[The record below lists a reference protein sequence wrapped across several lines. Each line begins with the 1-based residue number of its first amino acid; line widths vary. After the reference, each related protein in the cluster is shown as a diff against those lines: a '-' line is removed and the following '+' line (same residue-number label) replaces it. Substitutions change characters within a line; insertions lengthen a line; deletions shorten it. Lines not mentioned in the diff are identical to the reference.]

1 MKQRINLYRYTARQ
15 SVWRQYSPFPQA
27 AIGLVLV
34 LLVLTIFA
42 VMDKTKLDAE
52 LRTLSNQH
60 DQFALQLQQLSAINN
75 ESTIETLQQSV
86 SKLEADL
93 AVRQAT
99 MTSIKA
105 EGAANSLGFSSHLE
119 GLARQHFDGLWL
131 TAIELIEGG
140 ERMGLAGFTGEPEMV
155 PRYIRNLS
163 NEKVFSGTEFDV
175 FRLERLQDSAAMAF
189 DVTAVAE
196 VEQ

>member
-1 MKQRINLYRYTARQ
+1 MTQQVNLYSFAARQ

-27 AIGLVLV
+27 AIGLTVV
-34 LLVLTIFA
+34 LLVLTILA
-42 VMDKTKLDAE
+42 VMDKAKLDAE
-52 LRTLSNQH
+52 FRTLTNQH
-60 DQFALQLQQLSAINN
+60 DQFAQQLQQLSAINN

-86 SKLEADL
+86 SGLEGEL

-105 EGAANSLGFSSHLE
+105 EGAANSRGFSSHME
-119 GLARQHFDGLWL
+119 GLARQHFEGLWL
-131 TAIELIEGG
+131 TSIELVQGG
-140 ERMGLAGFTGEPEMV
+140 ERMGLAGFAGEPEMV

-163 NEKVFSGTEFDV
+163 NEKAFSGTEFDV
-175 FRLERLQDSAAMAF
+175 FSLERLQESRALAF
-189 DVTAVAE
+189 DVTALTE

>member
-1 MKQRINLYRYTARQ
+1 MTQQINLYSFAARQ

-27 AIGLVLV
+27 AIGLTVV
-34 LLVLTIFA
+34 LLVLTILA
-42 VMDKTKLDAE
+42 VMDKAKLDAE
-52 LRTLSNQH
+52 FRTLTNQH
-60 DQFALQLQQLSAINN
+60 DQFAQQLQQLSAINN

-86 SKLEADL
+86 SGLEGEL

-105 EGAANSLGFSSHLE
+105 EGAANSRGFSSHME
-119 GLARQHFDGLWL
+119 GLARQHFEGLWL
-131 TAIELIEGG
+131 TSIELVQGG
-140 ERMGLAGFTGEPEMV
+140 ERMGLAGFAGEPEMV

-163 NEKVFSGTEFDV
+163 NEKAFSGTEFDV
-175 FRLERLQDSAAMAF
+175 FSLERLQESRALAF
-189 DVTAVAE
+189 DVTALTE

>member
-1 MKQRINLYRYTARQ
+1 MKQQINLYSFTAGQ

-27 AIGLVLV
+27 AIGLALV
-34 LLVLTIFA
+34 LLVLTILS

-52 LRTLSNQH
+52 LRTLTNQH
-60 DQFALQLQQLSAINN
+60 DQFAQQLQQLSAINN

-86 SKLEADL
+86 SGLEGEL

-105 EGAANSLGFSSHLE
+105 EGAANAMGFSSHLE
-119 GLARQHFDGLWL
+119 GLARQHFEGLWL
-131 TAIELIEGG
+131 TSIELVQGG
-140 ERMGLAGFTGEPEMV
+140 ERMGLAGFAGEPEMV

-163 NEKVFSGTEFDV
+163 NEEAFTGTEFDV
-175 FRLERLQDSAAMAF
+175 FSLERLQESRALAF
-189 DVTAVAE
+189 DVTAITE